1 MSVGLPFL
9 DTERA
14 WPVPL
19 GGGSAEFHLC
29 AQNTQ
34 NAPAGGSRP
43 LLKRDVAKLR
53 LHQTKP
59 A

>member
-19 GGGSAEFHLC
+19 GGGSAEFHPC
-29 AQNTQ
+29 EQ
-34 NAPAGGSRP
+34 NAQRWGTGESPQLVILERP
-43 LLKRDVAKLR
+43 
-53 LHQTKP
+53 
-59 A
+59 